1 MSDKD
6 KDLAGPPRLAPD
18 EPAYGTLP
26 PKALEKLFGVD
37 TILRNLDDPT
47 DGVFEVIKDKKGDT
61 LCIRNPRS
69 KRWLRYEK
77 GTAQRLL
84 DDAQNSV
91 AVDTPTLLPV
101 PIETRTSGRKRK
113 SVDYSEQNDVG
124 ETAQAVVKKTAQS
137 VVKETA
143 QAVVKETAQAVV
155 KETAQAVVKK
165 TAEAVKQ
172 TAVDRV
178 RQKKDARKRWR
189 VAGAAVRYSLRIRE
203 QEASSHTGLSLEFD
217 RMDV

>member
-47 DGVFEVIKDKKGDT
+47 DGVFDIIKDKNGNI

-155 KETAQAVVKK
+155 KK

-189 VAGAAVRYSLRIRE
+189 VAGAVVRYSLRIRE

>member
-47 DGVFEVIKDKKGDT
+47 DGVFDIIKDKNGNI

-155 KETAQAVVKK
+155 KK

>member
-124 ETAQAVVKKTAQS
+124 DVGETA
-137 VVKETA
+137 E
-143 QAVVKETAQAVV
+143 
-155 KETAQAVVKK
+155 VVKK
-165 TAEAVKQ
+165 TAEAVKKTAEAVKK